1 MKNYVRA
8 FQYLVSALSVS
19 AALSLI
25 CLAQFAAGSRPIQ
38 TQVAKEVPS
47 DRVAAL
53 VAEWNRAKDYTR
65 EYIDTM
71 PEDGLGLKPTPEI
84 RSFAEQM
91 LHLADGQYFFCK
103 NIFGV
108 ERPAA
113 AADLEKNGDLKK
125 SKAALQKAVADS
137 YDFVITQI
145 KTQTPAKLDEQITMY
160 GIKMPRQVAI
170 AKAFEHQTHH
180 RGQTTI
186 YIRLKG
192 LKPPN
197 ERLF

>member
-1 MKNYVRA
+1 MRNRIKA
-8 FQYLVSALSVS
+8 FRYLAAAMALS
-19 AALSLI
+19 AALSLVGF
-25 CLAQFAAGSRPIQ
+25 AQQQAP
-38 TQVAKEVPS
+38 KELPS
-47 DRVAAL
+47 DRVAGL
-53 VAEWNRAKDYTR
+53 VAEWTRAKDYTK
-65 EYIDTM
+65 EYLDAM

-91 LHLADGQYFFCK
+91 LHLAGGNYFFVK

-108 ERPAA
+108 DGPAEA
-113 AADLEKNGDLKK
+113 KDIEKRDDLKK
-125 SKAALQKAVADS
+125 SKAALNKAVADS
-137 YDFVITQI
+137 YDFIIAQV
-145 KTQTPAKLDEQITMY
+145 KVLKPAKLDEPVTMF
-160 GIKMPRQVAI
+160 GMKMPLGVAI
-170 AKAFEHQTHH
+170 LKAFEHQTHH

>member
-1 MKNYVRA
+1 MKNHIRA
-8 FQYLVSALSVS
+8 IRYLISALSVS
-19 AALSLI
+19 AALSLV
-25 CLAQFAAGSRPIQ
+25 CFAQLAAGNRPIQ
-38 TQVAKEVPS
+38 MQAAKEVPS

-53 VAEWNRAKDYTR
+53 VAEWTRAKDYTR
-65 EYIDTM
+65 EYIETM
-71 PEDGLGLKPTPEI
+71 PDDGLGLKPTPEI

-103 NIFGV
+103 NVFGV
-108 ERPAA
+108 ETPAA
-113 AADLEKNGDLKK
+113 SAGLEKKDDLKK

-137 YDFVITQI
+137 YDFVIVQI
-145 KTQTPAKLDEQITMY
+145 KTMTPAKLDEQITMF
-160 GIKMPRQVAI
+160 GTKMPRQVAI

-192 LKPPN
+192 VKPPN